1 MNQNNKITIKHIQE
15 KKNKKIPI
23 TMLTAYDYPSAV
35 LVDQAGI
42 DIILVGDSL
51 AMTVLGYSS
60 TLPVTVDEMLHH
72 SKMVARGAKR
82 SFLIADMPFLSY
94 QTGSSDAIRNAGR
107 FLKEGRMDAVKL
119 EGGKAVTEIVKSI
132 IDMGIPVMGHIGLTP
147 QSVRKIG
154 GYYVQGKTA
163 LQAES
168 LYKDAQ
174 ALEEAGCFAIVLE
187 AIPAPVAKKVSR
199 EISIPTIGIGA
210 GPDCDGQVLVFHDLL
225 GMLDS
230 SVPKFVKQYA
240 KLHKTIISALQNYRL
255 EVEKGKFPL
264 PKHCYKM
271 DEEELKKFLS

>member
-1 MNQNNKITIKHIQE
+1 
-15 KKNKKIPI
+15 
-23 TMLTAYDYPSAV
+23 MLTAHDYPSAV
-35 LVDQAGI
+35 LVEQAGI

-94 QTGSSDAIRNAGR
+94 QTGSSDAIKNAGR

-119 EGGKAVTEIVKSI
+119 EGGTVVTEIVKSI
-132 IDMGIPVMGHIGLTP
+132 TDMGIPVMGHIGLTP

-163 LQAES
+163 LHAES

-174 ALEEAGCFAIVLE
+174 ALEAAGCFAIVLE
-187 AIPAPVAKKVSR
+187 AIPAPVAKKVNR

-225 GMLDS
+225 GMSDS
-230 SVPKFVKQYA
+230 FVPKFVKQYA

-255 EVEKGKFPL
+255 EVEEGKFPL